1 MPTFVSTANVTDVT
15 VVALNATTVQVSW
28 TAVQIPSDG
37 ELVGYHVYYRAVSST
52 TKRQPN
58 GNSRFFPAGVTQGVI
73 GSLVYSQAYQF
84 SVAAEVR
91 VLGLSYMGNVSL
103 SGSNS
108 PIINPGN
115 SICQQ

>member
-1 MPTFVSTANVTDVT
+1 MT
-15 VVALNATTVQVSW
+15 VVALNATAVQVSW

-52 TKRQPN
+52 QKRQLS
-58 GNSRFFPAGVTQGVI
+58 GNSQFFPAGATLGVI
-73 GSLVYSQAYQF
+73 GGLVYSQTYQF
-84 SVAAEVR
+84 SVAAEVS
-91 VLGLSYMGNVSL
+91 VMGLSYMSNVSL

-115 SICQQ
+115 